1 MNFCI
6 DVFVWT
12 YVFFSLGYIVRN
24 GIAGSSG
31 NSTFHLL
38 RNRFPKWLHP
48 FAFSPAASEVPDLS
62 AFLPTFA
69 VIGLSDYSP
78 PCGRDMVSHRGFA
91 LRFLV
96 G

>member
-12 YVFFSLGYIVRN
+12 YVFFSLGYMVRN

-38 RNRFPKWLHP
+38 RNCFPKWLRP
-48 FAFSPAASEVPDLS
+48 FASEVPDRS

-78 PCGRDMVSHRGFA
+78 PCGRDTVSHRGFA